1 MIFKENVI
9 LTKEEVNSI
18 LSHMDS
24 EEDIRFKIK
33 YDGVLYQNGSKGT
46 SKRLDFT
53 EENQWIFDRIKKW
66 TDNLNMGLV
75 WKSTPFATFRRYR
88 EGDFFIKHTD
98 DLNSDSIIKKRGV
111 RVLTI
116 GIQLSDEDEY
126 EGGDFLVWDKDE
138 EITVSKKIG
147 NAIMYSTYVPH
158 EVKEIKKG
166 MRTSLILFATDKNV
180 KFNNVLI

>member
-9 LTKEEVNSI
+9 FTREEVNSI
-18 LSHMDS
+18 LFYMNG

-53 EENQWIFDRIKKW
+53 EKNEWIFERIKKW
-66 TDNLNMGLV
+66 TDDLNMGLV
-75 WKSTPFATFRRYR
+75 WKSIPFATFRRYR

-116 GIQLSDEDEY
+116 GVQLSDEDEY
-126 EGGDFLVWDKDE
+126 EGGDFLVWDKDK

-147 NAIMYSTYVPH
+147 NTIMYSTYVPH

>member
-9 LTKEEVNSI
+9 FTKEEVNSI
-18 LSHMDS
+18 LSYMDS

-126 EGGDFLVWDKDE
+126 EGGDFLVWDKGE

>member
-1 MIFKENVI
+1 
-9 LTKEEVNSI
+9 
-18 LSHMDS
+18 MDS

-111 RVLTI
+111 SYGTPL
-116 GIQLSDEDEY
+116 
-126 EGGDFLVWDKDE
+126 FL
-138 EITVSKKIG
+138 
-147 NAIMYSTYVPH
+147 
-158 EVKEIKKG
+158 
-166 MRTSLILFATDKNV
+166 F
-180 KFNNVLI
+180 